1 MAEKEV
7 KIDYKKL
14 SPEQLEVAKM
24 IIEECELQG
33 VNPDIVL
40 PMAYIESRFKQSA
53 RSDKGAIGVMQLM
66 PGTAKEQKVNPLDV
80 RENIRGGVKF
90 IGSLL
95 ENPDVAY
102 DPLKLVVAYHD
113 GPNSAYFKTGDP
125 KKISQAAVEYAD
137 MFNKLS
143 GGIINPKM
151 AKAEGEAAVA
161 MTTAPPA
168 EAPVATSEAVPMAEE
183 QTSEADEVWKMPPI
197 PAKGTTQNIAPQ
209 QVYGFHPAE
218 LVTGAGLGAGT
229 GATLGATRK
238 AIGAGRTVGNL
249 AQAVTQAA
257 ESFAQKPGTVTGTGL
272 PPAQGPAQRTP
283 LGGKG
288 TFNYGKAF
296 GMTDFDAA
304 RAVDMSKSPGGAL
317 DVARQAREADAKIG
331 PGFKMTPE
339 RADLMLP
346 EQIGSG
352 PRGARTVPIPPVQG
366 PGPLQRA
373 MSNIR
378 QFAGASPV
386 LSSTLGGVGTGAMAA
401 EAAERYRTGDI
412 PGAVMSGIGSAGSL
426 MSMFPP
432 TAVPGT
438 VMATGAPIAMAL
450 ADYIRNRKQ
459 KPFEPIQI
467 SEGLMKDLK
476 ATEEGIRANIAKR
489 KQLDQAPQGGFSLP
503 AMAP

>member
-1 MAEKEV
+1 MAEKET
-7 KIDYKKL
+7 KIDYSKL
-14 SPEQLEVAKM
+14 SAEQLEVAKK
-24 IIEECELQG
+24 IIEESERQG

-53 RSDKGAIGVMQLM
+53 RSNKGAVGVMQLM
-66 PGTAKEQKVNPLDV
+66 PGTAKELKVNPLDLD
-80 RENIRGGVKF
+80 ENIRGGVKY

-95 ENPDVAY
+95 ENPQVAY

-125 KKISQAAVEYAD
+125 KKISQPAIEYAD

-143 GGIINPKM
+143 GGIVNPKM
-151 AKAEGEAAVA
+151 AQTEGEAAPA
-161 MTTAPPA
+161 TTAAPPA
-168 EAPVATSEAVPMAEE
+168 EVPAAAPVVEE
-183 QTSEADEVWKMPPI
+183 QVTEADTTWSMPP
-197 PAKGTTQNIAPQ
+197 PPPPDTQPQ
-209 QVYGFHPAE
+209 QQTFGFHPAE
-218 LVTGAGLGAGT
+218 LMTGAGLGAGT
-229 GATLGATRK
+229 GATVGTTRK

-257 ESFAQKPGTVTGTGL
+257 ESFAQQPGKVTGTGL

-304 RAVDMSKSPGGAL
+304 RALDMSKSPGGAL
-317 DVARQAREADAKIG
+317 DVARQVREAEAKIG
-331 PGFKMTPE
+331 PGYKMTPE
-339 RADLMLP
+339 RADLLLP
-346 EQIGSG
+346 EQVGSG
-352 PRGARTVPIPPVQG
+352 PRGARTVPIPPPQG
-366 PGPLQRA
+366 PGALQRA

-378 QFAGASPV
+378 QFAGASPMM
-386 LSSTLGGVGTGAMAA
+386 SSTLGGLGAGAMAA
-401 EAAERYRTGDI
+401 EAAERYRTGDV
-412 PGAVMSGIGSAGSL
+412 PGAGLGAMGSVGSI
-426 MSMFPP
+426 MSMIPK
-432 TAVPGT
+432 TSVPGAA
-438 VMATGAPIAMAL
+438 MAVASPIAMAL

-489 KQLDQAPQGGFSLP
+489 QQPDQAPRGGFSLP
-503 AMAP
+503 VMAP

>member
-1 MAEKEV
+1 MAEKET

-14 SPEQLEVAKM
+14 SAEQLEVAKM

-125 KKISQAAVEYAD
+125 KKISQPAIEYAD

-151 AKAEGEAAVA
+151 AKAEGEAAPE
-161 MTTAPPA
+161 TAAPSEA
-168 EAPVATSEAVPMAEE
+168 APVAAPVVEEPVAE
-183 QTSEADEVWKMPPI
+183 TDSTWSMPP
-197 PAKGTTQNIAPQ
+197 PPPPDTKPQ
-209 QVYGFHPAE
+209 QQTFGFHPAE

-238 AIGAGRTVGNL
+238 AIGAGQTVSNL

-257 ESFAQKPGTVTGTGL
+257 ESMAQQPGKITGTGL

-304 RAVDMSKSPGGAL
+304 RALDMSKSPGGAL
-317 DVARQAREADAKIG
+317 DVARQVREAETKIG
-331 PGFKMTPE
+331 PGYKMTPE
-339 RADLMLP
+339 RADLLLP
-346 EQIGSG
+346 EQVGSG
-352 PRGARTVPIPPVQG
+352 PRGARTVPIPPPQG

-378 QFAGASPV
+378 QFAGASPMM
-386 LSSTLGGVGTGAMAA
+386 SSTLGGLGAGAMAA
-401 EAAERYRTGDI
+401 EAAERYRTGDV
-412 PGAVMSGIGSAGSL
+412 PGAGLGAMGSVGSI
-426 MSMFPP
+426 MSMIPK
-432 TAVPGT
+432 TSVPGAAMS
-438 VMATGAPIAMAL
+438 VASPIAMAL
-450 ADYIRNRKQ
+450 ADYIRNRKE

-489 KQLDQAPQGGFSLP
+489 QQPDQAPQGGFSLP